1 MKKSWLDEL
10 VFAFAGIVFV
20 GLIGLILIH
29 EYQEMKAQEK
39 INITYNLLEAKGGV
53 AVFEGL
59 ALVDLESFGGKYSY
73 QDLIGLRGAKK
84 YLLKDPVT
92 EDLYIGLR
100 VAVGGIGIF
109 RVDKEGKILQQLT
122 PEEFYESGVV
132 DRLVK

>member
-1 MKKSWLDEL
+1 MKVLKNWLDEI
-10 VFAFAGIVFV
+10 VFAFVGVILVGFV
-20 GLIGLILIH
+20 GLVVIH
-29 EYQEMKAQEK
+29 EYTQEK
-39 INITYNLLEAKGGV
+39 IKAAYNILDAKGGV